1 MKLNTDL
8 FNGRLWWEGMKRLR
22 VLGFGVALLSMTV
35 SALIPATILID
46 DLMTKYRYVWDQSV
60 RTVNTGTHCIPLA
73 FLPWLMPIF
82 VLVMF
87 SFLFKRKESD
97 FYHSIPYTRT
107 CIYTTY
113 TAAVLTWV
121 WGITALCALVSGIL
135 WAVNPYVIFSV
146 GTLVRWTVASGLAST
161 LLCAIMVLAVSLCGN
176 LATALLNFFVFSV
189 LPRTACFLIGLLLD
203 DVTRSKLIDLHSF
216 MGGFFTLK
224 WFLPISII
232 EFAKVELGIGA
243 DFYDTSVYVY
253 TAVVSVLLLIGACIC
268 YQRRK
273 SETAGN
279 SAPNVKMQHAFRII
293 FSLPIALIAVTM
305 CVAGEFMLTCIIAV
319 VLLLVY
325 YLYEL
330 ITTKQIKRLWKA
342 TPYLGVLLACCLVF
356 LGIYHAIRAAV
367 LYWEIE
373 PEDIQAVELVDSCYG
388 FDRRIN
394 YFHFE
399 DDGMFPLKSEDP
411 ILIGVAADM
420 LKNTQ
425 EMQRKDPHYYSQREI
440 KLYLK
445 NGLVITR
452 YVREENGA
460 LRDWF
465 ANHYPAFREKALA
478 FPSYDDVN
486 SVSIWELY
494 YEEPVGLV
502 YAENALF
509 GSEKEMELEKDFV
522 SLLQKEYLLLT
533 EEERY
538 RVRFDSQLEQAPN
551 VILITLNCYTKT
563 EGREKFFLSVS
574 PELLPEAHA
583 WLTDYLQAREI
594 NSD

>member
-1 MKLNTDL
+1 MKLNTDV
-8 FNGRLWWEGMKRLR
+8 FNRRLWWEGMKRLR
-22 VLGFGVALLSMTV
+22 VLGFGMALLSMTV
-35 SALIPATILID
+35 SALIPATVLID
-46 DLMTKYRYVWDQSV
+46 DLTTKYRYVVGQSIK
-60 RTVNTGTHCIPLA
+60 TLETGTHCIPLA

-82 VLVMF
+82 VVVMF

-146 GTLVRWTVASGLAST
+146 GTLARWVIASGLAAT
-161 LLCAIMVLAVSLCGN
+161 LLCAIMLLAVSLCGN

-189 LPRTACFLIGLLLD
+189 LPRTACFLIGLLLCNGA
-203 DVTRSKLIDLHSF
+203 SSLLISVNSF

-224 WFLPISII
+224 WFLPLSII
-232 EFAKVELGIGA
+232 EFAKVELGIDA
-243 DFYDTSVYVY
+243 DFYDTPVYVY
-253 TAVVSVLLLIGACIC
+253 TAVVSVLLLVGACIC

-279 SAPNVKMQHAFRII
+279 SAPSGKMQHAFRIV

-305 CVAGEFMLTCIIAV
+305 CVAGEFMIAGVITV

-388 FDRRIN
+388 FDRSIN

-399 DDGMFPLKSEDP
+399 NDGIFPLKSDDP
-411 ILIGVAADM
+411 ILIGAAADM

-425 EMQRKDPHYYSQREI
+425 EVQCKNPHYYNQNEI

-452 YVREENGA
+452 YVDGENKTLQA
-460 LRDWF
+460 WF
-465 ANHYPAFREKALA
+465 AEHYPAFREKALA

-486 SVSIWELY
+486 SVSIWKVY
-494 YEEPVGLV
+494 YEEPVGVV
-502 YAENALF
+502 YAENTLF
-509 GSEKEMELEKDFV
+509 GSKEEETLEKEFV
-522 SLLQKEYLLLT
+522 SLLQNEYLLLT
-533 EEERY
+533 EEARY

-551 VILITLNCYTKT
+551 VILIVLNCYTQT

-583 WLTDYLQAREI
+583 WLTDYLQARE
-594 NSD
+594 NDSD